1 MQTVE
6 YLISTYLPR
15 YVVYFDGSS
24 ATLPQDYVLKEGNL
38 RFLLSRLSF

>member
-1 MQTVE
+1 VE
-6 YLISTYLPR
+6 INFEVSLYTHY
-15 YVVYFDGSS
+15 YFDGSS